1 MPVALGKSAPM
12 RVRTIIAGAS
22 LALALGGCAGEQRV
36 AASPLHYTE
45 NARKAYDQALV
56 AYFDRDWEL
65 ANQLFGD
72 VKRKFGYSRYARL
85 AELRLADIAYHQEK
99 FAEAVGM
106 YKSFVSDYPNDPEIS
121 YARYKIAKSEFT
133 QSGASVLLPPLEE
146 RDLSNVRDA
155 HVALR
160 ALIADF
166 PESAH
171 GVELG
176 YMLEVV
182 TGLLVRHELYVAR
195 FYLNRDGFEAAV
207 ARCQYALSNYQD
219 SGLEPE
225 ALVLLG
231 ETYLKMKETDKARSS
246 FQLVLDKYPA
256 SSFTVP
262 AKHFLTRMAREKP
275 QSGAT
280 EPKGG

>member
-1 MPVALGKSAPM
+1 MKPRFVVAA
-12 RVRTIIAGAS
+12 AS
-22 LALALGGCAGEQRV
+22 LCLATLPGCAGEQKV
-36 AASPLHYTE
+36 ASSPLHYSE
-45 NARKAYDQALV
+45 NAKRAYDEALV

-65 ANQLFGD
+65 ANQLFGE
-72 VKRKFGYSRYARL
+72 VKRKYGYSRYARL
-85 AELRLADIAYHQEK
+85 AELRLADIAYRQEK

-106 YKSFVSDYPNDPEIS
+106 YKSFVADYPNDPEVS
-121 YARYKIAKSEFT
+121 YARYRIAKAEFT
-133 QSGASVLLPPLEE
+133 ESGASILLPPLEE

-166 PESAH
+166 PDSEHS
-171 GVELG
+171 VELN

-195 FYLNRDGFEAAV
+195 FYLNRDNFDAAV
-207 ARCQYALSNYQD
+207 ARCQYALQNYQD

-231 ETYLKMKETDKARSS
+231 ETYLKMKDTDKARSS

-256 SSFTVP
+256 SAFIVP
-262 AKHFLTRMAREKP
+262 AKRFLERIEHPDTHASTADP
-275 QSGAT
+275 HGA
-280 EPKGG
+280 

>member
-1 MPVALGKSAPM
+1 MKPRSVVAA
-12 RVRTIIAGAS
+12 AGLC
-22 LALALGGCAGEQRV
+22 LATLVGCAGEQKV
-36 AASPLHYTE
+36 TGSPLHYSE
-45 NARKAYDQALV
+45 NAKRAYDEALV

-65 ANQLFGD
+65 ANQLFGE
-72 VKRKFGYSRYARL
+72 VKRKYGYSRYARL
-85 AELRLADIAYHQEK
+85 AELRLADIAYRQEK

-106 YKSFVSDYPNDPEIS
+106 YKSFVADYPNDPEVS
-121 YARYKIAKSEFT
+121 YARYKIAKAEFVE
-133 QSGASVLLPPLEE
+133 SGASILLPPLEE

-166 PESAH
+166 PDSEHA
-171 GVELG
+171 VELN

-195 FYLNRDGFEAAV
+195 FYLNRDNFDAAV
-207 ARCQYALSNYQD
+207 ARCQYALQNYQD

-246 FQLVLDKYPA
+246 FQLVLDKYPDSA
-256 SSFTVP
+256 FTVP
-262 AKHFLTRMAREKP
+262 AKHFLERMKHPDTHASTAEP
-275 QSGAT
+275 HGA
-280 EPKGG
+280 

>member
-1 MPVALGKSAPM
+1 MLLLA
-12 RVRTIIAGAS
+12 
-22 LALALGGCAGEQRV
+22 ALAALASGCAEQKP
-36 AASPLHYTE
+36 ATDPTLHYTE
-45 NARKAYDQALV
+45 NAKKAYDNALV
-56 AYFDRDWEL
+56 AFFDHDWEY
-65 ANQLFGD
+65 ATQLMQE
-72 VKRKFGYSRYARL
+72 VKRKYGYSRYARL
-85 AELRLADIAYHQEK
+85 AELRLADIAYHQDK
-99 FAEAVGM
+99 LAEAVGM

-121 YARYKIAKSEFT
+121 YARYKIAKAEFT
-133 QSGASVLLPPLEE
+133 QSGASILLPPLEE
-146 RDLSNVRDA
+146 RDLSNVREA

-166 PESAH
+166 PDSTH
-171 GVELG
+171 SVELG

-195 FYLNRDGFEAAV
+195 FYLIRDGFEAAV
-207 ARCQYALSNYQD
+207 ARCQYALTNYQD

-256 SSFTVP
+256 SPFTVP
-262 AKHFLTRMAREKP
+262 AKHFLARMAQESP
-275 QSGAT
+275 HASSP
-280 EPKGG
+280 EPRGG

>member
-1 MPVALGKSAPM
+1 M
-12 RVRTIIAGAS
+12 RLITIVVGGGLC
-22 LALALGGCAGEQRV
+22 LAALGGCTGEQKQ

-45 NARKAYDQALV
+45 NAKRAYDEALV

-72 VKRKFGYSRYARL
+72 VKRKYGYSRYARL
-85 AELRLADIAYHQEK
+85 SELRLADVAYHQEK

-106 YKSFVSDYPNDPEIS
+106 YKSFVGDYPNDPEVS
-121 YARYKIAKSEFT
+121 YARYKIAKSEFV
-133 QSGASVLLPPLEE
+133 QSGASILLPPLEE

-160 ALIADF
+160 ALTADF
-166 PESAH
+166 PDSSH
-171 GVELG
+171 GVELN
-176 YMLEVV
+176 YMLAVV
-182 TGLLVRHELYVAR
+182 TGLLARHELYVAR
-195 FYLNRDGFEAAV
+195 FYLNRDGFDAAV
-207 ARCQYALSNYQD
+207 ARCQYALQNYQD

-246 FQLVLDKYPA
+246 FQLVLDKFPESA
-256 SSFTVP
+256 FTVP
-262 AKHFLTRMAREKP
+262 AKHFLERMNRLAAP
-275 QSGAT
+275 HASNA
-280 EPKGG
+280 EPHGG